1 MIPNTFDRGGVTC
14 GSDTTESQ
22 AVPEGLSDEHRQTC
36 EEFLHSY
43 PIHVPYTYN
52 NCHLDVVDE
61 CACLN
66 CCAVQADVVIDH
78 SAATT
83 SSVSETVTFDDSV
96 ASMSGGMN
104 VTPGADTAN
113 DQTENIDL
121 IRFLSRPVRIYNY
134 TWLESDPLGTFHTIF
149 PWQLFFSD
157 ARIKYKL
164 NNFAFFQCTLKVKIL
179 INASPF
185 YYGTTGVFYI
195 PLQNFSPSTIQPSVA
210 SRDLILYSQR
220 PSVWL
225 NPQDNQ
231 GAEMS
236 LPFFYYKNW
245 VNAQSNA
252 DITSLGKLDFINYT
266 TLQSA
271 NGASGTG
278 VSVSVYAWAEDV
290 KLSGPSAGLA
300 VQADEYGQGP
310 VSRVSSA
317 IANTAKHL
325 SAVPGIGAFATAT
338 QAGASAVS
346 SVAKLFGFTN
356 VPVIADSVSMRPD
369 PFPKLATTEVGYP
382 IEKLTVD
389 AKNELSI
396 DGAITGLTGVDEMA
410 IPYLVQK
417 QSYLTQ
423 TTWTSAQAVDTI
435 LFSSVVTPILY
446 DSDPPSVS
454 GVKLFMTPMAWLSNL
469 FTNWRGDVIFTFKII
484 ASQYHKGRLRIS
496 FDPSGYASENILND
510 ANTSNVVFT
519 KIVDLAESNEVEVR
533 IPYQQAAA
541 FLYNA
546 DVINANPGWS
556 TSTSPTFIYDG
567 VQHNGTI
574 CVRVHNILTAPIAS
588 SSVQVLVFVK
598 GAENLEFANPRNLN
612 NNISPFNVQ
621 SDVIGTAQ
629 TTPLEQQYL
638 INFGE
643 QITSLRTILRRH
655 SLSLSVMPPDNST
668 LDYYIF
674 TKWFSRLPLS
684 YGYDPTG
691 LHSAKGLIAPASN
704 FPFNFC
710 LVHPLAYILPAFV
723 GFRGST
729 NWAINTGMGTNI
741 SSIRV
746 CRANGLDVNTA
757 TVGSAAYSFASGSL
771 SQNAQGMLNMDEGS
785 GGCALTN
792 QNTNSGLS
800 VQCPNYSP
808 YRFQSTNPS
817 LASKPSSVDGGTYD
831 LLRLELVTSASAVPL
846 KKMIINMYCGIGT
859 DFGAHFFLN
868 VPSYFY
874 VAPVTPN

>member
-1 MIPNTFDRGGVTC
+1 VD
-14 GSDTTESQ
+14 
-22 AVPEGLSDEHRQTC
+22 VPVKVDDVFCCNRC
-36 EEFLHSY
+36 E
-43 PIHVPYTYN
+43 
-52 NCHLDVVDE
+52 
-61 CACLN
+61 
-66 CCAVQADVVIDH
+66 VQADVVTDH
-78 SAATT
+78 SAATN
-83 SSVSETVTFDDSV
+83 SIVNETVTFNDSV
-96 ASMSGGMN
+96 VSDIGGVN
-104 VTPGADTAN
+104 VTPGQDTAN

-134 TWLESDPLGTFHTIF
+134 TWQESDALGTVRTIL
-149 PWQLFFSD
+149 PWNLFFSD

-164 NNFAFFQCTLKVKIL
+164 NNFAFIQCRLKVKIL

-195 PLQNFSPSTIQPSVA
+195 PMQNFTPSTILPSVA
-210 SRDLILYSQR
+210 NRDLILYSQR
-220 PSVWL
+220 PSAWL

-231 GAEMS
+231 GAEMD

-245 VNAQSNA
+245 VNAQSAN
-252 DITSLGKLDFINYT
+252 DIGGLGRLDFINYT

-310 VSRVSSA
+310 VQRVSSA
-317 IANTAKHL
+317 VANTAKHL
-325 SAVPGIGAFATAT
+325 KSVPGIGAFATAT
-338 QAGASAVS
+338 EMGASAVS
-346 SVAKLFGFTN
+346 TVAKLFGFTN
-356 VPVIADSVSMRPD
+356 VPVIDDSVSMRPD

-389 AKNELSI
+389 AKNELSV
-396 DGAITGLTGVDEMA
+396 DGSVVGLTSEDEMA

-423 TTWTSAQAVDTI
+423 TTWSSAQAVDTI

-446 DSDPPSVS
+446 DFDPTTIS
-454 GVKLFMTPMAWLSNL
+454 GTKLFMTPMAWLSNL
-469 FTNWRGDVIFTFKII
+469 FNNWRGDVIFTFKII

-496 FDPSGYASENILND
+496 FDPSGYGSENILND

-519 KIVDLAESNEVEVR
+519 KIIDLADSNEVEVR

-541 FLYNA
+541 FLYNS

-556 TSTSPTFIYDG
+556 TSNSPTFIYDG

-574 CVRVHNILTAPIAS
+574 CVRVHNILTAPIAT
-588 SSVQVLVFVK
+588 SSVQVLVFVR

-612 NNISPFNVQ
+612 SNLSPFKVQ
-621 SDVIGTAQ
+621 ADVMGTSE

-643 QITSLRTILRRH
+643 QVSSLRTLLRRH

-674 TKWFSRLPLS
+674 DKWFSRMPLS
-684 YGYDPTG
+684 YGYDPYG
-691 LHSAKGLIAPASN
+691 IHSAKGLVTPASN

-710 LVHPLAYILPAFV
+710 LSHPITYIATAFV
-723 GFRGST
+723 GYRGST
-729 NWAINTGMGTNI
+729 NWTINTNMGTNVG
-741 SSIRV
+741 SIRV
-746 CRANGLDVNTA
+746 CRANDAYSNTA
-757 TVGSAAYSFASGSL
+757 TVGSAGFSFASGSL
-771 SQNAQGMLNMDEGS
+771 SQNAQGMLNLDEGS

-792 QNTNSGLS
+792 QNTNAGIS

-817 LASKPSSVDGGTYD
+817 LASKPSSVDGSVYD
-831 LLRLELVTSASAVPL
+831 LLKLELVTSASAVPL

-859 DFGAHFFLN
+859 DFGVHFFLN
-868 VPSYFY
+868 VPTFFY

>member
-1 MIPNTFDRGGVTC
+1 MCKCTFVD
-14 GSDTTESQ
+14 
-22 AVPEGLSDEHRQTC
+22 VP
-36 EEFLHSY
+36 
-43 PIHVPYTYN
+43 V
-52 NCHLDVVDE
+52 VVDDVY
-61 CACLN
+61 
-66 CCAVQADVVIDH
+66 CCKRCEVQADVVVDH
-78 SAATT
+78 AAST
-83 SSVSETVTFDDSV
+83 STIVNETVTFNDSV
-96 ASMSGGMN
+96 VSDVGGIN
-104 VTPGADTAN
+104 VTPGLETAN

-134 TWLESDPLGTFHTIF
+134 TWLETDPIGTFRTIF
-149 PWQLFFSD
+149 PWQLFFND

-195 PLQNFSPSTIQPSVA
+195 PLQSFTPSTILPSVA

-231 GAEMS
+231 GAEMT
-236 LPFFYYKNW
+236 LPFFYHKNW
-245 VNAQSNA
+245 VNAQSSA
-252 DITSLGKLDFINYT
+252 DITNLGKLDFINYT

-271 NGASGTG
+271 NGATGTG

-310 VSRVSSA
+310 VGRVSSA

-325 SAVPGIGAFATAT
+325 KNVPVIGSFATAT
-338 QAGASAVS
+338 EMGASAVS

-356 VPVIADSVSMRPD
+356 VPVIDDSVSMRPD
-369 PFPKLATTEVGYP
+369 PFPKLATTEIGYP

-389 AKNELSI
+389 SKNELSI
-396 DGAITGLTGVDEMA
+396 DGKTVGLTSEDEMT

-423 TTWTSAQAVDTI
+423 TTWSSTHAVDTI

-454 GVKLFMTPMAWLSNL
+454 GVKLFMTPMAWISNL
-469 FTNWRGDVIFTFKII
+469 FNNWRGDVIFTFKII

-496 FDPSGYASENILND
+496 FDPSGYAAENILND

-519 KIVDLAESNEVEVR
+519 KIVDLADSNEVEVR

-546 DVINANPGWS
+546 DVIDANPGWS
-556 TSTSPTFIYDG
+556 TSASPTFLYDG

-574 CVRVHNILTAPIAS
+574 CVRVHNVLTAPIAS
-588 SSVQVLVFVK
+588 SSVQVLVFVR
-598 GAENLEFANPRNLN
+598 GAENLEFANPRDLN
-612 NNISPFNVQ
+612 NAISPFNVQ
-621 SDVIGTAQ
+621 SDVIGTAP
-629 TTPLEQQYL
+629 TTPLDQQYL

-643 QITSLRTILRRH
+643 QISSLRTLLRRH
-655 SLSLSVMPPDNST
+655 SLSLSVTPPDNST

-674 TKWFSRLPLS
+674 VKNFSRIPLS

-691 LHSAKGLIAPASN
+691 IHSAKGLITPASN

-710 LVHPLAYILPAFV
+710 KVHPLAYILPAFV

-729 NWAINTGMGTNI
+729 NWTINTGMGTNV

-746 CRANGLDVNTA
+746 CRQWDQNVA
-757 TVGSAAYSFASGSL
+757 TVGSSGFSFASGSL
-771 SQNAQGMLNMDEGS
+771 SSNAQGMLSLGEGS

-808 YRFQSTNPS
+808 YRFQSTAPS
-817 LASKPSSVDGGTYD
+817 RASKPLSTDGATYD
-831 LLRLELVTSASAVPL
+831 LLLLELVTSASAVPV

-868 VPSYFY
+868 VPAFFY
-874 VAPVTPN
+874 VPAVTPN